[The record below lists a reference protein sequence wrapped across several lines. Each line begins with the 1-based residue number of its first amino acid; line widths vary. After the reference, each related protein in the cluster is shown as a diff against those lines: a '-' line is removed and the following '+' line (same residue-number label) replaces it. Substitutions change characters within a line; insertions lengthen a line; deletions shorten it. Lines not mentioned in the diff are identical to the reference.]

1 MTRKPVEFEYA
12 DNPVCFKQLYEEL
25 GSAKLGEMLGYTPNS
40 LSQMYRGVRK
50 TRQFIEFACEQY
62 INNQLKKDREDHIF
76 FFIAKKDSSDFQ
88 ALKTVADAVGIPIQN
103 I

>member
-12 DNPVCFKQLYEEL
+12 ENPVCFKQLYEEL
-25 GSAKLGEMLGYTPNS
+25 GSAKLGEMLGYTPNT

-62 INNQLKKDREDHIF
+62 IDNQIKKDREDQIF
-76 FFIAKKDSSDFQ
+76 FFIAKKDSSAFV
-88 ALKTVADAVGIPIQN
+88 ALKTVADAVGISIQN

>member
-12 DNPVCFKQLYEEL
+12 DDPVCFKQLYEDL
-25 GSAKLGEMLGYTPNS
+25 GSAKLGEMLGYTPNT

-62 INNQLKKDREDHIF
+62 IDNQLKKDREDHIF
-76 FFIAKKDSSDFQ
+76 FFIAKKDSSAFV
-88 ALKTVADAVGIPIQN
+88 AVKTVADAVGISIQN

>member
-12 DNPVCFKQLYEEL
+12 DDPVCFKQLYEDL
-25 GSAKLGEMLGYTPNS
+25 GSAKLGEMLGYTPNT

-62 INNQLKKDREDHIF
+62 IDNQLKKDREDHIF
-76 FFIAKKDSSDFQ
+76 FFIAKKDSSAFM
-88 ALKTVADAVGIPIQN
+88 AVKTIADAVGITIQN